1 MHGLY
6 FVCIKVSETVA
17 VLVIKPLVC
26 EMVMVLTSERRHVLG
41 KFGGYPHP
49 SSSGF
54 DAKSWK
60 LEHQQFA
67 AETFKTDSKCF
78 KLIYFH

>member
-41 KFGGYPHP
+41 KLVDTPTPPLQASMQKVGN
-49 SSSGF
+49 
-54 DAKSWK
+54 
-60 LEHQQFA
+60 
-67 AETFKTDSKCF
+67 
-78 KLIYFH
+78 